1 MKIRLSAVPILC
13 FSLAMGA
20 SCSAG
25 SQCLVFLSRSMP
37 LTELSDLYRWYEG
50 QENVTLVFR
59 GFAGEQE
66 PGRELAELNRTI
78 SSYKKGINIIINPVL
93 FRRYGIESVPSLVIT
108 GADGEP
114 AAAVSGSSRCGY
126 LERLME
132 GQREKFRDYGRAGP
146 GSAIIERD
154 FSEVMKQRILNTDWE
169 RKKQQAVEGFWHHRR
184 FFRLEHT
191 SEGRVRRVDPTFITT
206 VDITAGDPPVL
217 LHPAG
222 TAVNPLSGRDFP
234 LRLVVF
240 NPLIPEERRAVCA
253 YLERTAADKNP
264 VKLVADEIDR
274 SDGWNFLTRLEEEFN
289 QHVYLLGRELIDTFA
304 LEFTPSVV
312 YRKGSDPFFTVE
324 ELGHEN

>member
-13 FSLAMGA
+13 FSLALGA

-154 FSEVMKQRILNTDWE
+154 FSEVMKQRILKTDWE

-206 VDITAGDPPVL
+206 VDITAGDPPV
-217 LHPAG
+217 
-222 TAVNPLSGRDFP
+222 
-234 LRLVVF
+234 
-240 NPLIPEERRAVCA
+240 PLIPEERRAVCA

-274 SDGWNFLTRLEEEFN
+274 SDGWNFLSRLEEEFN

>member
-13 FSLAMGA
+13 FSLALGA

-37 LTELSDLYRWYEG
+37 MTELSDLYRWYEG

-146 GSAIIERD
+146 GAAIIERD
-154 FSEVMKQRILNTDWE
+154 FSEVMKQRILKTDWE

-191 SEGRVRRVDPTFITT
+191 SEGRVRRVDPTFFTT

-217 LHPAG
+217 LFPAG
-222 TAVNPLSGRDFP
+222 TAVNPLAGRDFP

-240 NPLIPEERRAVCA
+240 NPLILEERRAVCA

-289 QHVYLLGRELIDTFA
+289 QHVYLLGRDLIDTFA